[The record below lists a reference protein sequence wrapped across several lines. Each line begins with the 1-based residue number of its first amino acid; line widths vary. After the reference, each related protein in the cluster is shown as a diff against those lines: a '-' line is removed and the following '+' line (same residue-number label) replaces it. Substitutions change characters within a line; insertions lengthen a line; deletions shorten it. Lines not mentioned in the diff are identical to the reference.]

1 MTTKSNDESPP
12 AGRADSFPIAPRN
25 PQMLINRTV
34 VALLAALLL
43 TAAADSPVAHLVR
56 GLARPAPDT
65 VKFVE
70 VRFSPLLEAPMTVSG
85 TLEYL
90 APGRLA
96 RAVAVPYEEETTI
109 DGENVVV
116 RRPGE
121 KDRRFSLRRAPE
133 LRGLLGSFSA
143 ILSGDA
149 GALEEFFDLSLRR
162 DDADESLWSLE
173 LAPHDARLLKKI
185 GTIRVSGLEK
195 TVRCIKMGNSPE
207 TASVI
212 LLGRTTADL
221 PSPLTLDSLDG
232 LCVEKP

>member
-1 MTTKSNDESPP
+1 
-12 AGRADSFPIAPRN
+12 
-25 PQMLINRTV
+25 MLMNRTV
-34 VALLAALLL
+34 VALLASFLL
-43 TAAADSPVAHLVR
+43 TAAADSPVTDLVR
-56 GLARPAPDT
+56 SLARPAPDT

-85 TLEYL
+85 TLVYL

-149 GALEEFFDLSLRR
+149 SALEQFFDLSLQR
-162 DDADESLWSLE
+162 DAADDSLWNLE
-173 LAPHDARLLKKI
+173 LAPHDAKLLKKI

-195 TVRCIKMGNSPE
+195 TVRCIRMGNSDE

-212 LLGRTTADL
+212 LLGRTTDDL
-221 PSPLTLDSLDG
+221 PSPLTLDSLGG

>member
-1 MTTKSNDESPP
+1 
-12 AGRADSFPIAPRN
+12 
-25 PQMLINRTV
+25 MLMNRTM
-34 VALLAALLL
+34 VALLASLLL
-43 TAAADSPVAHLVR
+43 TAAADSPITDLVR
-56 GLARPAPDT
+56 SLARPAPDT
-65 VKFVE
+65 VDFVE

-96 RAVAVPYEEETTI
+96 RSVAVPYEEETTI

-121 KDRRFSLRRAPE
+121 KDRRFSLRHAPE

-143 ILSGDA
+143 ILAGDA
-149 GALEEFFDLSLRR
+149 GALEEFFDLSLQR
-162 DDADESLWSLE
+162 DAADESLWRLE
-173 LAPHDARLLKKI
+173 LAPHDARLRKKI

-195 TVRCIKMGNSPE
+195 TVRCISMGNSGE

-212 LLGRTTADL
+212 LLGRATAEL
-221 PSPLTLDSLDG
+221 PSPLTLDSLGG
-232 LCVEKP
+232 LCAEKP